1 MESNSELLGCVQYVL
16 RPDSV
21 PTSRRTALAL
31 QTGVS
36 QASRDDELP
45 NTEDSTVD
53 GITQPTSLCNP
64 EGDSPYYI
72 VLSLGL

>member
-1 MESNSELLGCVQYVL
+1 MRAVCAEARFCPHQQENCFSSADRCF
-16 RPDSV
+16 
-21 PTSRRTALAL
+21 
-31 QTGVS
+31 